1 MKKIMTTSQTTL
13 KKQTMIKRITK
24 IVATTLVATVP
35 LLSSTTAFAEKI
47 KIALAGPVTGP
58 VAQYGDMQFIGA
70 KMAIEQVNK
79 TGGVNGH
86 TLEGVVYDD
95 ACDPKQAVAVANKIV
110 NDGIRYV
117 IGHLCSNSTQPAS
130 DIYEDEGVLMVT
142 AASTNPEIT
151 TRGYQLVFR
160 TIGLDSLQGPT
171 AGKFIAEKIK
181 PKRVAIIHDK
191 QQYGEGI
198 ATAVKDVLEKHKI
211 TVALFEGVTSGDKD
225 FSALIAKLKKENV
238 DFIYY
243 GGYHPELGLIL
254 RQSAEKGLKV
264 QFMGPEGVGNK
275 DISAIAGKASEGLL
289 VTLPKSFDEAPENA
303 KLVKAFKDKGEDP
316 SGPFVFTAYSAVQV
330 IADSIKIA
338 KSTDPEAVAKTLR
351 GNQFKTPTGN
361 LAFDKNG
368 DLKNFSFVVYKWH
381 ADGSKSVIK

>member
-1 MKKIMTTSQTTL
+1 MTTSQTTL